1 MTGRILVAYATRA
14 GSTEGIAEVIA
25 EGLRLAGY
33 DAGKARICDAPDPK
47 EYDRIIL
54 GGPIYMGSMNEVQRY
69 CQEHEDALQSR
80 IIGVFAVGMSFAGD
94 DEEKHAQA
102 RDVLKKAIGQLTPR
116 FSGYFAGM
124 TNPEKLSFFQRT
136 ALTVVRTPIGD
147 YRDWKAIKGWTEEIA
162 EYLRRT

>member
-1 MTGRILVAYATRA
+1 MTDRILVAYATRA
-14 GSTEGIAEVIA
+14 GSTEGIAEAIA

-33 DAGKARICDAPDPK
+33 DAGTARICDAPDPK

-54 GGPIYMGSMNEVQRY
+54 GGPIYMGNMSEVQRY
-69 CQEHEDALQSR
+69 CQEHEGALQSR
-80 IIGVFAVGMSFAGD
+80 IIGAFAVGMSFAGD
-94 DEEKHAQA
+94 DGEKHAQA
-102 RDVLKKAIGQLTPR
+102 RDLLKRAIDPLTPT

-124 TNPEKLSFFQRT
+124 TNPERLSFLQRT
-136 ALTVVRTPIGD
+136 ALTVVRAPIGD